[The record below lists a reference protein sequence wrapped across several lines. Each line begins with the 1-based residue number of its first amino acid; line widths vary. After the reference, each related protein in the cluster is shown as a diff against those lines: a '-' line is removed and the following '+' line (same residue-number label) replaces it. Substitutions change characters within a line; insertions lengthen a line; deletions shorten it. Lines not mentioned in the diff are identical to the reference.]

1 MGKAFRRRSVVADKV
16 AQPQPHKKG
25 HQRSVECIRTFMA
38 VLRMLKYGTTIIE
51 ISRNL
56 HMGRRQVHRWLNVVD
71 EVFGIERIPGG
82 RPIANWMYRIN
93 RDKIKERF

>member
-1 MGKAFRRRSVVADKV
+1 MNNGDGGKMIPA
-16 AQPQPHKKG
+16 KG
-25 HQRSVECIRTFMA
+25 KTVKPDGGKRNNTLDCIRTFMA

-56 HMGRRQVHRWLNVVD
+56 HMGRRQVHRWLNIVD

-93 RDKIKERF
+93 RDKIRERF

>member
-1 MGKAFRRRSVVADKV
+1 MVPKEASER
-16 AQPQPHKKG
+16 QPERKG
-25 HQRSVECIRTFMA
+25 HRRSVECIRTFMGI
-38 VLRMLKYGTTIIE
+38 LRMLKYGTTIIE

-56 HMGRRQVHRWLNVVD
+56 HMGRRQVHRWLNIVD

-93 RDKIKERF
+93 RDKIRERF